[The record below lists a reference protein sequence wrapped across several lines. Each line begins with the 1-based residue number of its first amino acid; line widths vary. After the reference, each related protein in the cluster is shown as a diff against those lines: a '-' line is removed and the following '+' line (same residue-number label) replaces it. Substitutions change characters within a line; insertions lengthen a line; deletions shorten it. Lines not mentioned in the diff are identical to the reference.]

1 MFVRLFLSPAA
12 AESPVRYSG
21 NYFICFLF
29 IPAPVL
35 FGETCPP
42 FMEVRADDNRVFM
55 AFSLLFA
62 ILAVLSTQR
71 LGKVQLLAVVF
82 AIILLAGVWLE
93 TVYL

>member
-12 AESPVRYSG
+12 GESPVRYSG

-29 IPAPVL
+29 IRVPVL